1 MLGFSYSSSNKSKV
15 HLRPKK
21 KEEMRIARLG
31 PINQEKPAVIVS
43 DTEAVFID
51 DVISDFNRIE
61 LENSAISKVEK
72 IDLSSRPKVKISDFR
87 IGSPVA
93 RPTKVICV
101 GLNYAKHA
109 VESGMTAPAEPVI
122 FMKAPDTVIGANDDV
137 VVPPNSQ
144 KTDYEVELCI
154 VIGNNALYLKSPEDA
169 ASHILGYTI
178 SQDISERHWQIE
190 RSGQWVKGKSFPTFN
205 PMGPWIVTKDELAK
219 NGLDPSNLALSC
231 TIDGEVRQNSR
242 TDDLIFGINH
252 CVWYIS
258 QFMELKAGDVINTG
272 TPAGVGMGFKPEK
285 YLKGGE
291 NIVTTIEGIGTI
303 KNKVVNYK

>member
-1 MLGFSYSSSNKSKV
+1 
-15 HLRPKK
+15 
-21 KEEMRIARLG
+21 MRIARLG

-43 DTEAVFID
+43 DSEAVFID

-72 IDLSSRPKVKISDFR
+72 LDLSTRPKVKISDFR

-144 KTDYEVELCI
+144 KTDYEVELCV
-154 VIGNNALYLKSPEDA
+154 VIGKNALYLKSPEDA
-169 ASHILGYTI
+169 AAHILGYTI

-291 NIVTTIEGIGTI
+291 SIVTTIEGIGTI

>member
-1 MLGFSYSSSNKSKV
+1 
-15 HLRPKK
+15 
-21 KEEMRIARLG
+21 MRIARLG
-31 PINQEKPAVIVS
+31 QINQEKPAVIVS

-144 KTDYEVELCI
+144 KTDYEVELCV
-154 VIGNNALYLKSPEDA
+154 VIGKNALYLKSPADA
-169 ASHILGYTI
+169 ESHILGYTI